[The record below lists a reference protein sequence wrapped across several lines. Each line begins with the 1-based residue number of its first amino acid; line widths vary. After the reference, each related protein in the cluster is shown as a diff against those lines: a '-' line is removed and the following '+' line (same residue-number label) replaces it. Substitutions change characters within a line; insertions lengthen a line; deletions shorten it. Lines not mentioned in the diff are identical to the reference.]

1 MKKKKVILANKLY
14 MRAFM
19 AQQPSFFL
27 FKIDL
32 RDKKKMC

>member
-32 RDKKKMC
+32 KDKKKMC